1 MPNTSN
7 SVTVRL
13 GELDHDPVAIA
24 GHEAR
29 LTQLDD
35 LLASVP
41 VKGQLQSLA
50 IRSAGDGAAPGV
62 RYWVKA
68 GNRRLATLR
77 RLRDTGG
84 SILGVPV
91 DNDYPV
97 HCVRREETDAEA
109 YETSRSEN
117 LQRVP
122 ETPVEEFRAFAK
134 MAQTKTPAEIAT
146 VFGISERR
154 VNQRLKL
161 AALHPDV
168 LAALE
173 AGKIK
178 MDAAEA
184 FTLAEPEQQA
194 EYLASSSEWKL
205 DAYYIRQ
212 RFTEKLINGKSAA
225 ARLVGVEAYR
235 AAGGRVLGDDFADDS
250 SYWLDRDILE
260 KLLDAHWA
268 KQVAAWK
275 AEGWSFVESVGE
287 YCGPQTWKVSQAE
300 RITPAKPKGKKQGAE
315 FAGGFTAE
323 QMAEAGVVYY
333 PDGSSAPVIGI
344 KRWTSRGAAAV
355 RHEADLF
362 HPPHE
367 ARRHL
372 EAVGARAVGER
383 VAADPQLALR
393 MLIAALRQEGWNAE
407 QSPLA
412 VVAEFSPDATDEDE
426 DLPELGFSDALA
438 QTDGMS
444 VDSLLSEL
452 CRIVGKGFEAPG
464 PKTSDLF
471 FELVKPVA
479 RFDAQAFFEK
489 TDRDFI
495 VLAWAD
501 MTDPAAGEGGLKGKA
516 EDILAK
522 AAQRA
527 ADTGWLPPQLRY
539 PGYAGPCFAT
549 RKEAQENASEEVDED
564 VDDFNEDESHL
575 EAAE

>member
-13 GELDHDPVAIA
+13 GELDHDPVALA

-50 IRSAGDGAAPGV
+50 IRSAGDGAAPRV

-91 DNDYPV
+91 DDDYPV

-134 MAQTKTPAEIAT
+134 MAQTKTPAEIAS
-146 VFGISERR
+146 VFGISEKR

-173 AGKIK
+173 EGKIK

-184 FTLAEPEQQA
+184 FTLAEPAQQA
-194 EYLASSSEWKL
+194 QHLNSSSGWKL

-260 KLLDAHWA
+260 KLLEAHWE

-315 FAGGFTAE
+315 FAGSFTAE

-333 PDGSSAPVIGI
+333 PDGSSAPVIGV
-344 KRWTSRGAAAV
+344 KRWTSRGAAAA
-355 RHEADLF
+355 RQEADLF
-362 HPPHE
+362 DPPYE
-367 ARRHL
+367 AEAYL
-372 EAVGARAVGER
+372 EAVGAQAIGER
-383 VAADPQLALR
+383 VGADPQLALR
-393 MLIAALRQEGWNAE
+393 MLIAALRRTGWRAE
-407 QSPLA
+407 QSPLG
-412 VVAEFSPDATDEDE
+412 VRAEFSPDATGEDE
-426 DLPELGFSDALA
+426 DLPDLGFSDALA
-438 QTDGMS
+438 QTEGMS
-444 VDSLLSEL
+444 LDGLLGEL
-452 CRIVGKGFEAPG
+452 CRIVRKGFDAPG
-464 PKTSDLF
+464 PETSELF
-471 FELVKPVA
+471 LELVKPVP
-479 RFDAQAFFEK
+479 RFDARAFFET

-495 VLAWAD
+495 MLAWAD
-501 MTDPAAGEGGLKGKA
+501 MTDPAAGEAPLKGKA

-549 RKEAQENASEEVDED
+549 RREENTSEGVDEED
-564 VDDFNEDESHL
+564 SDDFNEDESHL